1 MQHSARRDDPRP
13 WPASAIACFLALTV
27 LFGAPF
33 ALFAPAAPQDPLTA
47 LIGAAFMW
55 TPGLAAL
62 TTCRLF
68 GRRIATLPW
77 RWPSARY
84 AWLGY
89 AIPVAYLLAA
99 YPLLWATG
107 LAPARF
113 AAFDTAAR
121 AALGLGEGTA
131 TLVAIGLVATVG
143 VVRAAAN
150 ALGEEIG
157 WRGLLVPALADHL
170 SFRGVALVNGV
181 IWFAW
186 HIPSILLTDYN
197 AGAPVAVTLGCF
209 GVGTIAMGGIA
220 AWLSLRARS
229 LWPAVL
235 LHASHN
241 AWTELLFD
249 RMTVVNPRSAW
260 WATEFGIGLNATTVV
275 ALLLLCW
282 LGGVP
287 RTAADRRRDG

>member
-1 MQHSARRDDPRP
+1 MQHSARRDDHRP
-13 WPASAIACFLALTV
+13 WPVSAIACFLALTV

-77 RWPSARY
+77 RWPKARH

-157 WRGLLVPALADHL
+157 WRGLLVPALGDHL
-170 SFRGVALVNGV
+170 SFRGVAFVNGV

-197 AGAPVAVTLGCF
+197 AGAPVAVTLACF

-249 RMTVVNPRSAW
+249 RMTVVNARSAY

-275 ALLLLCW
+275 ALLLCW

-287 RTAADRRRDG
+287 RTAADRRCAG

>member
-1 MQHSARRDDPRP
+1 MTPAADRDDDMPR
-13 WPASAIACFLALTV
+13 WPAAAIACFLLLTI

-33 ALFAPAAPQDPLTA
+33 AIFARAAPQDPLTA

-62 TTCRLF
+62 VTCRVF
-68 GRRIATLPW
+68 GRRIAALPW
-77 RWPSARY
+77 RWPAARY

-99 YPLLWATG
+99 YPVLWATG
-107 LAPARF
+107 LAPASI
-113 AAFDTAAR
+113 AAFDAGAR

-131 TLVAIGLVATVG
+131 TLVAVVLVATVG

-157 WRGLLVPALADHL
+157 WRGLLVPALADRL
-170 SFRGVALVNGV
+170 SFAGVAFVNGV

-197 AGAPVAVTLGCF
+197 AGAPVAVTLACF

-220 AWLSLRARS
+220 AWLSLRSRS

-249 RMTVVNPRSAW
+249 RMTVVNARSAW

-287 RTAADRRRDG
+287 ATRADRR